1 MSTESVMPFNHL
13 ILSPPS
19 PPALNLAQHHSV
31 FQWVGSSH
39 QVAKVL
45 EFQRQSF
52 QWIFRVDFFKID
64 CFELPAVQGTLRS
77 LLQHHS
83 SNTWILWHS
92 SFFIVQV
99 SHPYMTTGKTIALT
113 RWTFGG
119 KVVCLFF
126 NMLPGFV
133 IAFLPRSKHLL
144 ISWLQSP
151 SAVILELIKTNSSHS
166 HCGECNG
173 APLQY
178 SCLEN
183 PMDGGAWWAAVYG
196 ISKSRTRLNNFTFT
210 FHFQS

>member
-99 SHPYMTTGKTIALT
+99 SHPYMTTGKTIALAI
-113 RWTFGG
+113 WTFVS
-119 KVVCLFF
+119 KVLSLLF
-126 NMLPGFV
+126 NTLSRFV
-133 IAFLPRSKHLL
+133 ISFLLRSKRLL

-151 SAVILELIKTNSSHS
+151 SALILELKK
-166 HCGECNG
+166 
-173 APLQY
+173 
-178 SCLEN
+178 
-183 PMDGGAWWAAVYG
+183 M
-196 ISKSRTRLNNFTFT
+196 KSDTVSTAF
-210 FHFQS
+210 